1 MWANAKNISRCP
13 VDVYK
18 KYNLMRQFD
27 FCKPEDPLYL
37 ATHTTQGSMKPTD
50 LWVKWQPNKISTV
63 MKQMSI
69 NAGLPS
75 NKKLSN
81 HSARKHLVQ
90 KLSDNNVP
98 PTEIM
103 QITGHKNV
111 QSVNSYSILSKTKHK
126 HISKTSQMLQFTR
139 DCKLLMAK
147 TLCV

>member
-1 MWANAKNISRCP
+1 MGECQKHQQIS

-50 LWVKWQPNKISTV
+50 LWVKWLPNKISTV

-69 NAGLPS
+69 NAGFPS
-75 NKKLSN
+75 NRKLSN
-81 HSARKHLVQ
+81 LSARKHLVQ

-98 PTEIM
+98 PTEII

-111 QSVNSYSILSKTKHK
+111 QSVNSYSILSKT
-126 HISKTSQMLQFTR
+126 
-139 DCKLLMAK
+139 
-147 TLCV
+147 